1 MSQCRWRFGVTVSVV
16 GHINEVAVRRA
27 RLVLGWVTSS
37 TVIPCSLVSLPSHL
51 GQLSLLPSVGRE
63 NEYRPRAVTFCGWG
77 GNGRLWKRCGL
88 PSITP
93 GASPLPAQDHGTEMS
108 SAPWRRIV
116 CVCNY
121 ADQWV
126 NLLFFNTGNSHRRLD
141 ATRRDTFNNCSSK
154 THSSRIVLLTLF
166 SQTVSL

>member
-1 MSQCRWRFGVTVSVV
+1 MESYTMTSSIIPISVV
-16 GHINEVAVRRA
+16 I
-27 RLVLGWVTSS
+27 
-37 TVIPCSLVSLPSHL
+37 LPLFL

-93 GASPLPAQDHGTEMS
+93 GASPLPAQDHETEMS
-108 SAPWRRIV
+108 TAPWRRIV

-126 NLLFFNTGNSHRRLD
+126 NLPFFIAVIQFLRYKEVIVIEFRSARAGAWVKKCRCHFSVDIGLGSRTAMRLQNSGNGS
-141 ATRRDTFNNCSSK
+141 
-154 THSSRIVLLTLF
+154 V
-166 SQTVSL
+166 